1 MIIHSEKVII
11 MTDDMKKAAGLL
23 EKDKLTFA
31 AVNGDDTITSS
42 DRGVK
47 PLLSLIDSGKTLSG
61 YSAVDRVVGN
71 GAAYLYV
78 LLKVKSVYT
87 YVISRAALG
96 TFAKYGIDVS
106 YDTLTDAI
114 KNRSG
119 EGLCPMESAVAV
131 AESPEAALGLIRNKL
146 KELMGK

>member
-1 MIIHSEKVII
+1 
-11 MTDDMKKAAGLL
+11 MTDDMKRAAGLL

-31 AVNGDDTITSS
+31 AVNGDDIITGS

-47 PLLSLIDSGKTLSG
+47 PLLSLIDSGRTLSG
-61 YSAVDRVVGN
+61 YSAADRVVGN

-78 LLKVKSVYT
+78 LLGVKSVYT
-87 YVISRAALG
+87 YVISRAALE
-96 TFAKYGIDVS
+96 TLAKYGIDVS

-114 KNRSG
+114 RNRSG
-119 EGLCPMESAVAV
+119 EGLCPMESAVAA

>member
-1 MIIHSEKVII
+1 
-11 MTDDMKKAAGLL
+11 MTDDMKRAAGLL
-23 EKDKLTFA
+23 EKNSLTFA
-31 AVNGDDTITSS
+31 AVNGDDIITSS

-47 PLLSLIDSGKTLSG
+47 PLLSLIDSGSTLSG
-61 YSAVDRVVGN
+61 YSAADRVVGN

-78 LLKVKSVYT
+78 LLRVRSVYT
-87 YVISRAALG
+87 YVISRAALE
-96 TFAKYGIDVS
+96 TLTKYGIDVS

-114 KNRSG
+114 RNRSG
-119 EGLCPMESAVAV
+119 EGLCPMESAVAA

>member
-1 MIIHSEKVII
+1 
-11 MTDDMKKAAGLL
+11 MKRASALL

-31 AVNGDDTITSS
+31 AVNGDDIITSS

-47 PLLSLIDSGKTLSG
+47 PLLSLIDSGRTLSG
-61 YSAVDRVVGN
+61 YSAADKVVGN

-78 LLKVKSVYT
+78 LLRVKSVYT
-87 YVISRAALG
+87 YVISRSALE

-106 YDTLTDAI
+106 YNTLTDAI
-114 KNRSG
+114 RNRSG
-119 EGLCPMESAVAV
+119 DGLCPMESAVAA
-131 AESPEAALGLIRNKL
+131 AEGPEAALRLIRNKL

>member
-1 MIIHSEKVII
+1 

-23 EKDKLTFA
+23 ENDRLTFA
-31 AVNGDDTITSS
+31 AANGDDIITDN

-61 YSAVDRVVGN
+61 YSAADRVVGN

-78 LLKVKSVYT
+78 LLGVKSVYT
-87 YVISRAALG
+87 YVISRAAFE

-114 KNRSG
+114 RNRSG
-119 EGLCPMESAVAV
+119 DGFCPVESAVAG
-131 AESPEAALGLIRNKL
+131 AESPEAALLLIRAKL
-146 KELMGK
+146 REMMGKR

>member
-1 MIIHSEKVII
+1 
-11 MTDDMKKAAGLL
+11 MTDDMKRAAGLL

-31 AVNGDDTITSS
+31 AVNGDDIITSS

-47 PLLSLIDSGKTLSG
+47 PLLTLIDSGRTLSV
-61 YSAVDRVVGN
+61 YSAADRVVGN

-87 YVISRAALG
+87 YVISRAALD
-96 TFAKYGIDVS
+96 TLTKYGIDVS

-114 KNRSG
+114 RNRSG
-119 EGLCPMESAVAV
+119 EGICPMESAVAA

>member
-1 MIIHSEKVII
+1 
-11 MTDDMKKAAGLL
+11 MTDDMKMASALL

-31 AVNGDDTITSS
+31 AVNGDDIITSS

-61 YSAVDRVVGN
+61 YSAADRVVGN

-78 LLKVKSVYT
+78 LLGVRCVYT
-87 YVISRAALG
+87 YVISRAARE

-114 KNRSG
+114 RNRSG
-119 EGLCPMESAVAV
+119 DGLCPMESAVAA

>member
-1 MIIHSEKVII
+1 

-31 AVNGDDTITSS
+31 AVNGDDIITSS

-61 YSAVDRVVGN
+61 YSAADRAVGN

-87 YVISRAALG
+87 YVISRAALD
-96 TFAKYGIDVS
+96 TLAKYGIDVS

-114 KNRSG
+114 RNRSG
-119 EGLCPMESAVAV
+119 EGLCPMESAVAA
-131 AESPEAALGLIRNKL
+131 AESPEAALELIRNKL
-146 KELMGK
+146 KEMMGK

>member
-1 MIIHSEKVII
+1 

-23 EKDKLTFA
+23 EKDRLTFA
-31 AVNGDDTITSS
+31 AVNGDDIITSS

-47 PLLSLIDSGKTLSG
+47 PLLTLIDSSRTLSG
-61 YSAVDRVVGN
+61 YSAADRVVGN

-78 LLKVKSVYT
+78 LLRVKSVYT
-87 YVISRAALG
+87 YVISKVALG

-114 KNRSG
+114 RNRSG
-119 EGLCPMESAVAV
+119 DGLCPMESAVAA